1 MGIVGSGSRHER
13 ARCPESGN
21 HVWTWGNRVVTIGA
35 MANRSAADFDYD
47 WLIVGSGF
55 GGSVSAL
62 RLAEKGYKVGM
73 LEAGRR
79 YRDEDYAKTTW
90 NLKRF
95 LWAPALGLRGI
106 FRLTPFKD
114 VFIASGAAVGGGSV
128 VYANTLYRAS
138 PDFFVN
144 PQWAGLD
151 DWAAALA
158 PHYDTAEKMLGVQ
171 TVPRESDGQKLLLE
185 VGKQFGVEGTF
196 RRTPVGVFFGEPGAT
211 VPDPYF
217 GGEGPARTGCTYCGA
232 CMVGCREGAKNTLV
246 KNYLWFAEKRGVQ
259 IHAEREVVDIRP
271 IGAEDGADGYAVT
284 TQRPGAWFRKQR
296 RTFTARG
303 IVMSAGALGTNRL
316 LARCKLGG
324 SLPRI
329 SDRLGQLVRTN
340 SESILAVTL
349 PEGMARPW
357 NDVAISASIYP
368 RADTHIEFVTY
379 GRYGDFMSLL
389 YTLITGDGTRITR
402 PLLWLGNVLRH
413 PLRFLRTLWPI
424 GWSRRTV
431 LFLVMQS
438 LDNAISFRA
447 RHGLFGGV
455 SLSTEQD
462 PEKPNPTFIEI
473 GNRAAEWLAQRTGGY
488 AQSMLLEA
496 WANIPTTAHILG
508 GAVIGRDATS
518 GVVAADSRLF
528 GYRNFLVCDGSTVPA
543 NPGVNPSLTITA
555 MSEHAMSLVA
565 AKS

>member
-1 MGIVGSGSRHER
+1 MPQGQ
-13 ARCPESGN
+13 
-21 HVWTWGNRVVTIGA
+21 
-35 MANRSAADFDYD
+35 FDYD

-55 GGSVSAL
+55 GGSTSAL
-62 RLAEKGYKVGM
+62 RLAEKGYRVGV

-79 YRDEDYAKTTW
+79 YRDEDHAKSTW
-90 NLKRF
+90 DLTRF

-106 FRLTPFKD
+106 LRMTPFKD

-128 VYANTLYRAS
+128 VYANTLYRAA

-144 PQWAGLD
+144 PQWKDLG
-151 DWAAALA
+151 DWASELA
-158 PHYDTAEKMLGVQ
+158 PHYDTAERMLGVQ

-185 VGKQFGVEGTF
+185 IGKQFGVEATF
-196 RRTPVGVFFGEPGAT
+196 KRTPVGVFFGRPGEQ

-217 GGEGPARTGCTYCGA
+217 GGEGPERTGCTFCGA
-232 CMVGCREGAKNTLV
+232 CMVGCREGAKNTLL
-246 KNYLWFAEKRGVQ
+246 KNYLWFAEKRGAE
-259 IHAEREVVDIRP
+259 IHAEREVVEIRP
-271 IGAEDGADGYAVT
+271 IGAADGSEGYVVT
-284 TQRPGAWFRKQR
+284 TQRPGAWFRKAR
-296 RTFTARG
+296 RSFTARG
-303 IVMSAGALGTNRL
+303 VVVSAGPLGTNRL
-316 LARCKLGG
+316 LAKCKLNG

-349 PEGMARPW
+349 PQGMARPW

-368 RADTHIEFVTY
+368 KADTHIEFVTY
-379 GRYGDFMSLL
+379 GRHGDFMSLL
-389 YTLITGDGTRITR
+389 YTLITGDGSRLTR
-402 PLLWLGNVLRH
+402 PLLWLGNVIRH
-413 PLRFLRTLWPI
+413 PVIFLRSLWPV

-438 LDNAISFRA
+438 LDNAIAFRA
-447 RHGLFGGV
+447 RRGLFGGV

-462 PEKPNPTFIEI
+462 AEKPNPTFIEV

-488 AQSMLLEA
+488 AQSMVLEA

-508 GAVIGRDATS
+508 GAVIGRDAS
-518 GVVAADSRLF
+518 CGVVDPDSRVF
-528 GYRNFLVCDGSTVPA
+528 GYKNLLVCDGSTVPA

-555 MSEHAMSLVA
+555 MTERAMSRVPLA
-565 AKS
+565 A

>member
-1 MGIVGSGSRHER
+1 MSGTN
-13 ARCPESGN
+13 GQ
-21 HVWTWGNRVVTIGA
+21 
-35 MANRSAADFDYD
+35 FDYD

-62 RLAEKGYKVGM
+62 RLAEKGYKVGV

-90 NLKRF
+90 DLKRW

-106 FRLTPFKD
+106 FSLTPFKD
-114 VFIASGAAVGGGSV
+114 VFIASGSGVGGGSI

-138 PDFFVN
+138 PEFFVN
-144 PQWAGLD
+144 PQWAELG

-171 TVPRESDGQKLLLE
+171 MVPHDSDGQQLLRE
-185 VGKQFGVEGTF
+185 VGKHFGAEETF
-196 RRTPVGVFFGEPGAT
+196 HRTPVGVFFGKPGTT

-217 GGEGPARTGCTYCGA
+217 GGEGPDRSGCTRCGA
-232 CMVGCREGAKNTLV
+232 CMVGCREGAKNTLL
-246 KNYLWFAEKRGVQ
+246 KNYLWFAEKRGVD
-259 IHAEREVVDIRP
+259 ILPERAVVDIRP
-271 IGAEDGADGYAVT
+271 IGAEDGADGYVVT
-284 TQRPGAWFRKQR
+284 TERPGAWFRKQR

-303 IVMSAGALGTNRL
+303 IVMSAGALGTNQL
-316 LARCKLGG
+316 LAQCKLSG

-329 SDRLGQLVRTN
+329 SGRLGHLVRTN

-357 NDVAISASIYP
+357 NDVAISASVYP

-379 GRYGDFMSLL
+379 GKHGDAMALL
-389 YTLITGDGTRITR
+389 YTLLTGDGTRLTR
-402 PLLWLGNVLRH
+402 PLMWLGNILRH
-413 PLRFLRTLWPI
+413 PLTFLRTLWPV

-438 LDNAISFRA
+438 LDNAIAFRA
-447 RHGLFGGV
+447 KRGLFGGV
-455 SLSTEQD
+455 SLTTEQD

-473 GNRAAEWLAQRTGGY
+473 GNRAAAWLAQKTGGY
-488 AQSMLLEA
+488 AQSMVLEA

-508 GAVIGRDATS
+508 GAVIGRDAAS
-518 GVVAADSRLF
+518 GVVDQQNRLF

-555 MSEHAMSLVA
+555 MTEHAMSRVVA
-565 AKS
+565 KAPAGVVLSG